1 MTRRYLKADQLDL
14 VAVREVLKR
23 ANLPDRRR
31 RENLLT
37 SLRQGETLE
46 ARDAV
51 AAARKVAG
59 KPVYIADP
67 DNPSKIIQVLPNGSR
82 IRGALVNREFVPDA

>member
-1 MTRRYLKADQLDL
+1 MARRHLKADRLDL
-14 VAVREVLKR
+14 AAVREVLKR

-46 ARDAV
+46 VRNDI
-51 AAARKVAG
+51 AAARKASG

-67 DNPSKIIQVLPNGSR
+67 DNPNKIIQVLPHGSR
-82 IRGALVNREFVPDA
+82 IRGALVNRKFVPDA